1 MTNPRLPYNLEL
13 NLIQTRDSINQVLN
27 QNSNYNYPYYT
38 PSYPTYT
45 PPTNYNNVT
54 NNITSST
61 LRNARNN
68 IDTIINNLNE
78 TIRTR
83 SQYRSYIPTPNT
95 HNIPNIPNTH
105 NIPNIPNIPNTNRTN
120 VNENRTNLN
129 EPRTNLN
136 EPRTNLNENRTN
148 LNTAYPYSWRNLTPD
163 NITSTVRNNLND
175 IETINR
181 NLTETFN
188 RNENRTDTE
197 NNTSEARTNL
207 RNRIRQILPELVEIT
222 LYSNNQRVPDGSDV
236 EMEDVIIPT
245 DLRSLSQN
253 TTVDLYQNMNS
264 VYDKCSICRETLCN
278 DSIIRKINT
287 CEHLFHMNC
296 IDTWLETNT
305 MCPICRNDL
314 RENDTTNND
323 NDNDNDNSDVDT
335 IN

>member
-54 NNITSST
+54 NNVTSST

-95 HNIPNIPNTH
+95 HNIPNIPNT
-105 NIPNIPNIPNTNRTN
+105 PNIPNRTNLNENRTN

-129 EPRTNLN
+129 ENRTNLN

-278 DSIIRKINT
+278 NDIIRKINT

-335 IN
+335 ID